1 MSMSQSESAH
11 CFLPWRQLTLWPLPN
26 EQASCPLSPSRESDS
41 SKRQSRTSS
50 AGVHKPSELVE
61 KIVGVS
67 KNGIRLGE
75 DSPHAKYTDVEID
88 AVFNLFDEGYSF
100 AAIARMLD
108 MPKSTAWAIVNG
120 RMRSTMVDRWEKRKY
135 KG

>member
-1 MSMSQSESAH
+1 M
-11 CFLPWRQLTLWPLPN
+11 LQLSLWPLPN

-100 AAIARMLD
+100 AAIARVLD
-108 MPKSTAWAIVNG
+108 MPKSTVWAIANG
-120 RMRSTMVDRWEKRKY
+120 LMRATVVDRWEKRKY